1 MTHRFEPLE
10 IGGGEVGSLIRS
22 MHWDATPLGPMGAW
36 PQHLRIPVGMM
47 LSSRFAMWMGWGP
60 ELTFLYNDAYARMT
74 LGKKHPWA
82 LGKAAREVWA
92 EIWRDL
98 EPRVG
103 TVFKTGTATWD
114 EALPL
119 ILERSGYAEETY
131 HTFSYSPL
139 PDPDGGVAG
148 MLCVV
153 VEETDRVIGERKLA
167 ALRTLAAG
175 LASTTTE
182 PEVLNAVV
190 QSLDTDAQDLPFTA
204 VYLCDEDGSARLA
217 CTTRIERGTV
227 LSPEVIKVGDADAP
241 WPLGPITGGRVVI
254 PIAERASELATA
266 GSALSGPWDR
276 PPRDAIVVPIA
287 QRGQE
292 RAAGFL
298 VAGANPYR
306 QIDPSYE
313 GFVELI
319 GGQIASSLANARA
332 YEAERR
338 RAESLAE
345 LDRAKTVFFSNV
357 SHELRTPITLLLG
370 PAEDTLADPETTSVN
385 RERASLIH
393 RNAHR
398 LLKLV
403 NTLLDFSR
411 IEAGRV
417 EAVFEPTD
425 LTAYT
430 TELASS
436 FRSAVERA
444 GLELTID
451 APTLDQPVFV
461 DRDMWE
467 KIVLNLVSNAFKHTF
482 DGGIHVAVS
491 SDRGGAVLTVSDT
504 GVGIPTE
511 QLSHVFERFRR
522 VPNARSRTHEGTGI
536 GLALVQELVRLHHG
550 EVSVES
556 RESVGTTFTVR
567 VPLGTAHLPGDRV
580 AAERT
585 RASTAVAA
593 NAFVEEALR
602 WLPSGEYDA
611 TDGTPAGIASHGAE
625 DARVLIADDN
635 ADMRGY
641 VARLLRER
649 GWSVEEVGDGEAAL
663 ARARRTPRPDVVLS
677 DVMMP
682 KLDGFALLEALRADA
697 NTRSIPV
704 VLLSARAGEEARVEG
719 LRAGADDYLVKP
731 FAARELIAR
740 IETQLRRAQEQREQ
754 EEIIETVDRER
765 GRLRD
770 LFAGAPAAIAV
781 LQGPAHVIEIAN
793 ENWLEVAGRR
803 DVIGRSLAEALPE
816 LEEQG
821 IIAMADEVYRTGVA
835 YIGTEFKLYFR
846 ANGTDAP
853 AERYF
858 NFVCQPLRD
867 EESGRIS
874 SLFVHAVEVTD
885 LVHSRRDAER
895 AQRMAEEANRA
906 KSEFLAA
913 MSHELRTPL
922 NAIAGHAQ
930 LLEMGVHG
938 PLTDAQRL
946 ALGRIQLSEG
956 HLLALINDVLN
967 YAKLEAGRVQYQMS
981 DVGLAELTKE
991 VLSMIQPQLASG
1003 GLSCEVNV
1011 PDGLVAHAD
1020 REKTRQILINLLSN
1034 AIKFTDRGGR
1044 ITIAAVRDTTADDG
1058 TRDGQRPPVLLQVS
1072 DTGIGI
1078 PADKQESI
1086 FDPFVQVHRNLT
1098 RPTEGT
1104 GLGLAISRD
1113 LARGMGGELG
1123 VQSVVGQGSTFS
1135 LRLPAAST
1143 ERVLAAVT

>member
-1 MTHRFEPLE
+1 
-10 IGGGEVGSLIRS
+10 
-22 MHWDATPLGPMGAW
+22 
-36 PQHLRIPVGMM
+36 MM

-82 LGKAAREVWA
+82 LGKAARGVWA

-98 EPRVG
+98 EPRIK
-103 TVFKTGTATWD
+103 TVFETGTATWD

-119 ILERSGYAEETY
+119 ILERSGYSEETY

-175 LASTTTE
+175 LATTTTE
-182 PEVLNAVV
+182 PEVLDAVV
-190 QSLDTDAQDLPFTA
+190 RALDTDAQDLPFTA
-204 VYLCDEDGSARLA
+204 VYLFDEDGKRARLA
-217 CTTRIERGTV
+217 CTTRIERGTE
-227 LSPEVIKVGDADAP
+227 LSPEVIDVDDPAAP
-241 WPLGPITGGRVVI
+241 WPLGSISDGRVVV
-254 PIAERASELATA
+254 PIAERASELAA
-266 GSALSGPWDR
+266 KGSALSGPWDR
-276 PPRDAIVVPIA
+276 PPRDAVVVPIA

-292 RAAGFL
+292 RAAGGGFL

-306 QIDPSYE
+306 QLDPSYE

-357 SHELRTPITLLLG
+357 SHELRTPLTLLLG
-370 PAEDTLADPETTSVN
+370 PAEDALADPETTSVN

-425 LTAYT
+425 LAAYT

-451 APTLDQPVFV
+451 APPRRLAQPVFV

-467 KIVLNLVSNAFKHTF
+467 KIVLNLISNAFKHTF
-482 DGGIHVAVS
+482 EGRIRVTVS
-491 SDRGGAVLTVSDT
+491 SDRGAAVLEVSDT
-504 GVGIPTE
+504 GVGIPAE
-511 QLSHVFERFRR
+511 QLPHVFERFRR

-536 GLALVQELVRLHHG
+536 GLALVQELVRLHQG
-550 EVSVES
+550 EVNVES
-556 RESVGTTFTVR
+556 REGAGTTFTVR
-567 VPLGTAHLPGDRV
+567 VPLGAAHLPSDRI
-580 AAERT
+580 AAERS

-611 TDGTPAGIASHGAE
+611 LDGTPAGIVSHGAR
-625 DARVLIADDN
+625 DARILVADDN

-663 ARARRTPRPDVVLS
+663 ARARRNPRVDLVLS

-682 KLDGFALLEALRADA
+682 KLDGFALLDALRLDDR
-697 NTRSIPV
+697 THSIPI
-704 VLLSARAGEEARVEG
+704 VLLSAKAGEEARVEG

-740 IETQLRRAQEQREQ
+740 IETQLRRAWEQREQ
-754 EEIIETVDRER
+754 DEIIEAVDRER
-765 GRLRD
+765 ARLRE
-770 LFAGAPAAIAV
+770 LFASAPAAIAV

-793 ENWLEVAGRR
+793 ENWLEVAGHR
-803 DVIGRSLAEALPE
+803 DVIGQPLGEALPE

-821 IIAMADEVYRTGVA
+821 IIAIADDVFRTGVA
-835 YIGTEFKLYFR
+835 YVGTEFKLNFR
-846 ANGTDAP
+846 ANGSDAP
-853 AERYF
+853 VERYF
-858 NFVCQPLRD
+858 NFVCQPVRD
-867 EESGRIS
+867 ENWGRIS
-874 SLFVHAVEVTD
+874 ALFVHAVEVTD
-885 LVHSRRDAER
+885 LVNSRRDAER

-938 PLTDAQRL
+938 PLTDAQRQ
-946 ALGRIQLSEG
+946 ALGRIQWSEG

-967 YAKLEAGRVQYQMS
+967 YAKIEAGRVQYEMG
-981 DVGLAELTKE
+981 DVVLADLTKE

-1003 GLSCEVNV
+1003 ELSCEVNV
-1011 PDGLVAHAD
+1011 PEGLVAHAD
-1020 REKTRQILINLLSN
+1020 REKIRQILINLLSN
-1034 AIKFTDRGGR
+1034 AIKFTDRGGQ
-1044 ITIAAVRDTTADDG
+1044 ITIAAARDTTTNDG
-1058 TRDGQRPPVLLQVS
+1058 THDGQRPPLVLQVS

-1078 PADKQESI
+1078 PADKQQSI

-1098 RPTEGT
+1098 RSTEGT

-1113 LARGMGGELG
+1113 LARGMGGELD
-1123 VQSVVGQGSTFS
+1123 VQSIVGEGSTFS

-1143 ERVLAAVT
+1143 EGALAAVT